1 MKIVKYT
8 DQTVESSFT
17 AMTTPINITNN
28 NHNSDD
34 ASTDTRSSPMSS
46 SSIPLCSFDNTELN
60 QEADKQILE
69 WASKLELE
77 TIGLREKSEVL
88 IDVFNKKR
96 GELAQCV
103 TRLDTLLQRQNEETT
118 SKLTAEIKKNNET
131 QDIRL
136 NGMIN
141 CLLKSRVLCLQFY

>member
-1 MKIVKYT
+1 MLL
-8 DQTVESSFT
+8 QTQIQNSKLLIIHI
-17 AMTTPINITNN
+17 TTMATPSRNSASD
-28 NHNSDD
+28 NHHSDD
-34 ASTDTRSSPMSS
+34 VSTDTRSSPVSS

-88 IDVFNKKR
+88 IDIFNKKR
-96 GELAQCV
+96 GELSQCV
-103 TRLDTLLQRQNEETT
+103 TRLDTFLQRQNEETT

-131 QDIRL
+131 QDVRL
-136 NGMIN
+136 NGMIF
-141 CLLKSRVLCLQFY
+141 LLVKTNR